1 LSSKELNDITAAAL
15 IDAQHTFLN
24 GGGGEKGAENQT
36 ASTVK
41 KYYDG
46 KKKMPYVSAQAG
58 RRMLRD
64 TMIEET
70 GWPSSEIKVLKLS
83 AKGSTSKSGGEFN
96 PVDFPEDDICGFMR
110 TEPKPVK
117 TKKAANENEEEI
129 EDEDAVVVEEKTKEM
144 IHVKGL
150 QRTSPLNMPMF
161 RSLYATVNTDHAWN
175 HPKIGTPNPFDTEF
189 YSATL
194 ECVMGLDYKR
204 LGVFNNM
211 GDKKELEEIKIPEL
225 LKAGKIQLVNNGN
238 SDKLGEIYEL
248 TNAEQSRKERSG
260 AVLNALVHLRGG
272 SKKAGYGCDIAP
284 KAIILSGMTCANMI
298 YNDVFEDDGKG
309 PTINLNRLEEV
320 LNDWSDRI
328 STTLYIGMRLGYI
341 QNEEEVKTWAKN
353 KAVGINIVVGTPI
366 SVVKAFNEI
375 YLSNGHAF
383 TEEEDRIETNESVTR
398 QA

>member
-1 LSSKELNDITAAAL
+1 MKELNDITAAAL

-24 GGGGEKGAENQT
+24 GAGGEKGAENQT

-83 AKGSTSKSGGEFN
+83 SKGSTSKSGGEFN
-96 PVDFPEDDICGFMR
+96 PVDYPEDDICGYMR
-110 TEPKPVK
+110 TEPKQVKDK
-117 TKKAANENEEEI
+117 TKAGEEGV
-129 EDEDAVVVEEKTKEM
+129 EDEDAVVVEEKPKEM

-175 HPKIGTPNPFDTEF
+175 HPKIGTPNPYDTEF

-225 LKAGKIQLVNNGN
+225 LKAGRIRLVNNGS

-248 TNAEQSRKERSG
+248 TNVEESRKERSA

-272 SKKAGYGCDIAP
+272 AKKAAYGCDIAP
-284 KAIILSGMTCANMI
+284 KALILSGMTCANMI

-366 SVVKAFNEI
+366 SVVKAFNET

-383 TEEEDRIETNESVTR
+383 TEEEDRIETNEGITR

>member
-1 LSSKELNDITAAAL
+1 MKKELNDITAACL

-24 GGGGEKGAENQT
+24 GAGGEKGAENQT

-83 AKGSTSKSGGEFN
+83 LKGSTSKSGGEFN
-96 PVDFPEDDICGFMR
+96 PVDYPEDDICGYMR

-117 TKKAANENEEEI
+117 DKTKKSTNENEEGVD
-129 EDEDAVVVEEKTKEM
+129 DEDAVVVEEVKKEM

-161 RSLYATVNTDHAWN
+161 RSLYATLNTDHAWN
-175 HPKIGTPNPFDTEF
+175 HPKIGTPNPYDTEF

-204 LGVFNNM
+204 LGVFKH
-211 GDKKELEEIKIPEL
+211 G
-225 LKAGKIQLVNNGN
+225 
-238 SDKLGEIYEL
+238 
-248 TNAEQSRKERSG
+248 
-260 AVLNALVHLRGG
+260 
-272 SKKAGYGCDIAP
+272 
-284 KAIILSGMTCANMI
+284 
-298 YNDVFEDDGKG
+298 
-309 PTINLNRLEEV
+309 
-320 LNDWSDRI
+320 
-328 STTLYIGMRLGYI
+328 
-341 QNEEEVKTWAKN
+341 
-353 KAVGINIVVGTPI
+353 
-366 SVVKAFNEI
+366 
-375 YLSNGHAF
+375 
-383 TEEEDRIETNESVTR
+383 
-398 QA
+398 